1 MSKSIALDMLSSANN
16 GEQIL
21 QILDSIAQDLCTVS
35 TVTESDNV
43 PTLDVIEFWWYDR
56 GVVTLLPSYSF
67 VAVIRDRQFL
77 CGCGYNVRRRNGP

>member
-43 PTLDVIEFWWYDR
+43 PTLDVIEFWWYDG
-56 GVVTLLPSYSF
+56 GVVNTAPLLFVRSSYSWS
-67 VAVIRDRQFL
+67 AVLMRLRL
-77 CGCGYNVRRRNGP
+77 